1 MSRRF
6 TMLSEALLMRSNPFF
21 DPSNLTPTPPI
32 VPPEPTDEEPEEPV
46 APAPEPTPEEPSETP
61 VTETPVAEED
71 DDTSGTEDPPSAPID
86 EETPEP
92 DPTPEEPSETP
103 GTDTPVAEEDGG
115 TPETED
121 PPPAP
126 EDNDADDTD
135 NPTDSDS
142 LNDETGGESS
152 SNGAPSEISVPLA
165 SATEVPAGRVTTLD
179 PGENVVSVRILEK
192 PEVGNL
198 TVNPDNTLALVLTG
212 TKHSGPLSFEYEAT
226 YADGTTQTLTQTVD
240 VTPLQ
245 QLKGWS
251 TGENVYMLETDEA
264 GHLVIEHGDNHRLVH
279 ISASDDA
286 LSAADIAALEGIRE
300 DQITAQWLMQNK
312 EYGASPDMALDPT
325 VGMRLWRELTELMD
339 RPGSHWLLLERGHEY
354 DIKRL
359 IEEGTQGESELHP
372 IYVGAY
378 GDGAP
383 PVLKN
388 LVRVFQEPSANVV
401 IEDLEFARGFTNLQS
416 DNIILS
422 DVISDGKG
430 MTVLG
435 ADGFTLRNSTIH
447 DAVADAPKKDVWST
461 QDRESG
467 LFVGESKGLLVEG
480 VHVDQ
485 VGWEDDYDY
494 FGDPNFGQAPNMM
507 SQNLY
512 IQVWVEDVT
521 IRDNISMRAASFGA
535 QVRPGGF
542 IEDNVFIDNNAA
554 LNAFGGVKVP
564 DIDGV
569 RYDHFSFITDN
580 LVTSGGAKQ
589 VSSAG
594 GALTWG
600 MDLSGYMLTLL
611 DNIVTH
617 LADPNN
623 PEEMATKVGNGS
635 ALRAS
640 TKPLYDDTIIYNWV
654 PSNFPG
660 NPDQRVSGIDTALA
674 DQTTIQNFTADL
686 LGLPTATIDDL
697 GEFLRTEF
705 ADGLPN
711 TVTADD
717 IIAYF
722 QKTFG
727 VYSAPRT
734 DAETLRFVPNDL
746 GDGVRWDN
754 RINWTTDDL
763 PGTID
768 GDSVDLGGNW
778 VVFATITGTIQDFE
792 FGSGGKLNVTS
803 GRLNVDGATTAGQ
816 AGAEIDI
823 SGAGQLWLTGYG
835 DSDLLDIDVT
845 GGRFANLGDFTG
857 TFDLDITG
865 GQAILAASGASM
877 TLAQGSQITVTG
889 DAAKLGFDGDDGG
902 IATLQVNGGRI
913 DFVADASGFARIGEF
928 RSGTFGD
935 APDVLS
941 GIELGGGV
949 LGLDMTA
956 LNDRA
961 VQDTLLS
968 ADEILGSFDTFEF
981 IGLAAD
987 RDATI
992 IFDYDTDAVIL
1003 RVTESGAGTG
1013 QTNVEFLGDTAG
1025 ANTAVDIRAVLM
1037 EIKDSYPDTDPP
1049 IVTEAEEPTA
1059 LVLY

>member
-32 VPPEPTDEEPEEPV
+32 VPSEPTDEEPV
-46 APAPEPTPEEPSETP
+46 APAPEPTPEEPSEAPGTD
-61 VTETPVAEED
+61 TPVAEED
-71 DDTSGTEDPPSAPID
+71 GDTSGTEDPPPAPVD
-86 EETPEP
+86 EEPAAPE
-92 DPTPEEPSETP
+92 PTPEEPSETP
-103 GTDTPVAEEDGG
+103 GTDAPVAEEDGG
-115 TPETED
+115 TAETEE
-121 PPPAP
+121 PTPAP
-126 EDNDADDTD
+126 EGNEADDTD
-135 NPTDSDS
+135 IPTDSDS
-142 LNDETGGESS
+142 PNGETGGESS
-152 SNGAPSEISVPLA
+152 SDGAPSKIIVPLA
-165 SATEVPAGRVTTLD
+165 DATEVPAGRVTTLD
-179 PGENVVSVRILEK
+179 PGENVVSVRIIEK

-212 TKHSGPLSFEYEAT
+212 TKYSGPLSFEYEAT
-226 YADGTTQTLTQTVD
+226 YADGTTQTLTQTIN

-245 QLKGWS
+245 QLKGWA

-264 GHLVIEHGDNHRLVH
+264 GDLVIEHGNNHRLVH

-286 LSAADIAALEGIRE
+286 LSAADIAALEGLRE

-312 EYGASPDMALDPT
+312 EYGASPDMALDQT
-325 VGMRLWRELTELMD
+325 IGMQLWRGLTELTD

-354 DIKRL
+354 DNGRL
-359 IEEGTQGESELHP
+359 IPAGTQGESELHP

-378 GDGAP
+378 GEGAP
-383 PVLKN
+383 PIMKT
-388 LVRVFQEPSANVV
+388 LVRAFQESSTNVV
-401 IEDLEFARGFTNLQS
+401 IEDLEFARGFTILDS
-416 DNIILS
+416 DHFILN
-422 DVISDGKG
+422 DVISDGEG
-430 MTVLG
+430 MTVIRG
-435 ADGFTLRNSTIH
+435 DSFTLRNSTIH
-447 DAVADAPKKDVWST
+447 DVVANAPQGDVWST
-461 QDRESG
+461 ADRKSG
-467 LFVGESKGLLVEG
+467 LFVGEVKGLLVEG

-507 SQNLY
+507 SQNIY
-512 IQVWVEDVT
+512 IQHFVEDVT
-521 IRDNISMRAASFGA
+521 VRDNISMRAASFGA

-542 IEDNVFIDNNAA
+542 IEDNVFIDNNGA
-554 LNAFGGVKVP
+554 LNALGGVAV
-564 DIDGV
+564 DGVDGV
-569 RYDHFSFITDN
+569 RHDHFSLITDN
-580 LVTSGGAKQ
+580 LITSGGAKE
-589 VSSAG
+589 VYRAG

-600 MDLSGYMLTLL
+600 FDIMGYSTTLL
-611 DNIVTH
+611 DSIAAH

-623 PEEMATKVGNGS
+623 PEEMTTKVGNGT
-635 ALRAS
+635 ALLVRNGIY
-640 TKPLYDDTIIYNWV
+640 YDDTIIYNWV

-660 NPDQRVSGIDTALA
+660 NPDQRVDGLDTALA

-734 DAETLRFVPNDL
+734 DAETLRFVPSEL

-778 VVFATITGTIQDFE
+778 VVFATITGTIQDLD

-823 SGAGQLWLTGYG
+823 SGAGQFWLTGYG
-835 DSDLLDIDVT
+835 ESDLLDIDVT

-902 IATLQVNGGRI
+902 IATLQVTDGRI

-928 RSGTFGD
+928 RSGSFGD

-956 LNDRA
+956 LTDSA

-992 IFDYDTDAVIL
+992 IFDYDADAVIL

-1025 ANTAVDIRAVLM
+1025 ANTDVDIRSVLM
-1037 EIKDSYPDTDPP
+1037 EIQEAYPDTDPP
-1049 IVTEAEEPTA
+1049 IVNEIEEPTA